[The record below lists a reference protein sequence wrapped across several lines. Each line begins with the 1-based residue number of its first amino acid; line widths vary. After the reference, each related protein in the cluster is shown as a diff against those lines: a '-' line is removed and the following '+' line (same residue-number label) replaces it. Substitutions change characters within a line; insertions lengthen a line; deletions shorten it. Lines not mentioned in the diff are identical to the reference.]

1 LALVLLLA
9 LGLLAWRWDS
19 LGAQGELDSVVSRE
33 SAFLLNNVLLVAAA
47 FTVFFGSVFPLL
59 SEAVRGVKVSVGAPF
74 FNQVNVP
81 LFLALIFLMGVGPL
95 IAWRRASPDNLR
107 RSFLWPVAV
116 GVAAAGLFSAL
127 GIPSTLRR
135 GEAAELAGYRVRF
148 DGLTATEESNHFK
161 VAGAFTVSNGRVL
174 SVLRP
179 AKKFYPQEQSPIAG
193 VDYRLGFG
201 EDVYLVLG
209 DFARD

>member
-1 LALVLLLA
+1 MGGLLRRHNRRYGGFVVHLGILIVA
-9 LGLLAWRWDS
+9 LGVTGSQAW
-19 LGAQGELDSVVSRE
+19 SVQTE
-33 SAFLLNNVLLVAAA
+33 
-47 FTVFFGSVFPLL
+47 T
-59 SEAVRGVKVSVGAPF
+59 
-74 FNQVNVP
+74 
-81 LFLALIFLMGVGPL
+81 
-95 IAWRRASPDNLR
+95 
-107 RSFLWPVAV
+107 
-116 GVAAAGLFSAL
+116 
-127 GIPSTLRR
+127 TLRR

-174 SVLRP
+174 AVLRP

-209 DFARD
+209 DFARDGSEATVKLQVNRLVSWIWIGGAVLTLGALLAILPDRKKPA